1 MSKTEH
7 LLWQ

>member
-1 MSKTEH
+1 MFH